1 MTCIVA
7 LIHENK
13 VLLGG
18 DAAASDEKSGLIFQ
32 RTDPK
37 VFKVGQYGIGFV
49 DSFRMGQ
56 ILQYNWTP
64 PIYKPTAG
72 FRNLDKFIRTKFV
85 ESIKQA
91 FQEHGYGRF
100 GSNAQDD
107 GDEGGVFIIAVQ
119 GSGRI
124 FTMDSDYH
132 IAEVDVQYMAEGAGQ
147 ELALGSLFSTSS
159 IKTPRKRV
167 RMALDAAAKFNMS
180 VRGPFTI
187 IEI

>member
-1 MTCIVA
+1 MTAVVA

-18 DAAASDEKSGLIFQ
+18 DAAASDDKSGLIFS
-32 RTDPK
+32 RVDPK

-72 FRNLDKFIRTKFV
+72 YKNLDKFLRTKFI
-85 ESIKQA
+85 ESIKEA
-91 FQEHGYGRF
+91 FKEQGYGNQTA
-100 GSNAQDD
+100 GSTED
-107 GDEGGVFIIAVQ
+107 GDEGGVFIITVQ

-124 FTMDSDYH
+124 FVMDTDFH
-132 IAEVDVQYMAEGAGQ
+132 IGEADVAYMAEGAGQ
-147 ELALGSLFSTSS
+147 ELALGSLFSTTA

-167 RMALDAAAKFNMS
+167 RMALEAASKFNMS
-180 VRGPFTI
+180 VRPPFTI
-187 IEI
+187 IEV